1 MPIDTGKCI
10 APAINSDVAK
20 LVNATRQWMID
31 LYDAMMAT
39 SSGRPV
45 EAQE

>member
-10 APAINSDVAK
+10 EPAIDFDVAK
-20 LVNATRQWMID
+20 LVNATRQRMID